1 MASRALFR
9 LPFAF
14 LGLLVSSVHED
25 ARQYRE
31 RSQDRGEPLDVLV
44 EVDQH
49 PTDGD
54 HQHAEKKRGVLHSPF
69 GCHIGAHDRVLVLED
84 AVRMVFEHPWYIV
97 VLLRIVNRPV
107 ARTRSG

>member
-25 ARQYRE
+25 ARQCRE

-54 HQHAEKKRGVLHSPF
+54 HQHAEKKRGVLRSPF
-69 GCHIGAHDRVLVLED
+69 GCHIGAHDRFFKFLPVRTLGFGQRHDALGTPRKHLV
-84 AVRMVFEHPWYIV
+84 V
-97 VLLRIVNRPV
+97 V
-107 ARTRSG
+107 S